1 MRKIIGLLCLLLL
14 SITACKSTKSSSKSA
29 AWQKEKIIKG
39 KWKLQNV
46 SFSPQGKYEAMFY
59 GDTPLECIQGSQWE
73 FIPNNN
79 TCSYKVNTSKCNS
92 IGTKNFIFSLP
103 QNEATTTQGIV
114 LKPKEQDKTSSRG
127 YRSDLIELNSNEMVW
142 NQSIYADGQ
151 PVTITMNFIR

>member
-1 MRKIIGLLCLLLL
+1 MKKIIGLFCLILL
-14 SITACKSTKSSSKSA
+14 SLTSCKSSKSSSAA

-59 GDTPLECIQGSQWE
+59 GDTPLECIKGSQWE
-73 FIPNNN
+73 FVPNNN
-79 TCSYKVNTSKCNS
+79 TCNYKVNTSNCNS
-92 IGTKNFIFSLP
+92 IGNKEFIFSLP
-103 QNEATTTQGIV
+103 QNEATTTQGII
-114 LKPKEQDKTSSRG
+114 LKPKKQDKVSSKG
-127 YRSDLIELNSNEMVW
+127 YRSDLIKFNSNEMVW